1 MAGRTTPLV
10 GNRGIETVATLPY
23 GRGLALAEQSG
34 DAQAIVFD
42 PDGKVLARKHF
53 RTEYPPVDAV
63 ALADGGLL
71 ILTRAPI
78 WPLPPTFVT
87 ELVYVAPGWEAE
99 EIFSGRPLFRLDHA
113 LPGENYE
120 GMAVEPLGGDM
131 LRIWLVSDDNY
142 SALQDTILVQIDLPL
157 ACLDA
162 SVHCNP
168 ARVKALP
175 PRAPAPRS
183 RPSPPPG

>member
-1 MAGRTTPLV
+1 
-10 GNRGIETVATLPY
+10 
-23 GRGLALAEQSG
+23 
-34 DAQAIVFD
+34 
-42 PDGKVLARKHF
+42 
-53 RTEYPPVDAV
+53 
-63 ALADGGLL
+63 
-71 ILTRAPI
+71 
-78 WPLPPTFVT
+78 
-87 ELVYVAPGWEAE
+87 
-99 EIFSGRPLFRLDHA
+99 
-113 LPGENYE
+113 
-120 GMAVEPLGGDM
+120 MAVEPLGGDM